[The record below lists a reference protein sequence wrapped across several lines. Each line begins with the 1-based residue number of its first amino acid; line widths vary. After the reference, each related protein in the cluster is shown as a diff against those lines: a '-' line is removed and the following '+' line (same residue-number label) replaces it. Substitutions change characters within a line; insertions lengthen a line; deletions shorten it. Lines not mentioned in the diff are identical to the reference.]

1 MATSVQAV
9 RIPELAFDLQ
19 IVESGLP
26 VEMLSEFVA
35 ATGVQWK
42 DIFETVIP
50 ARTLKHRRAN
60 LQLLSRDES
69 DKFARLVRIFDQ
81 ASTVLGGSSKALAWI
96 TKPKKRFGSRTP
108 MQVLATDFGGRLV
121 EEMLG
126 QIDEGMFA

>member
-9 RIPELAFDLQ
+9 MIPELAFDLQ